1 MPLRL
6 DSNVPPPG
14 SGRRWRAQRA
24 NQARKGGTRPTI
36 VIVSLIPVCQHAIAP
51 RANKTNKH
59 LNTER
64 APGLEHS
71 DVNIVVLET

>member
-1 MPLRL
+1 M
-6 DSNVPPPG
+6 
-14 SGRRWRAQRA
+14 
-24 NQARKGGTRPTI
+24 
-36 VIVSLIPVCQHAIAP
+36 IVSLIPVCQHAIAP